1 MLAIILSIVPILS
14 IFSSGSYESG
24 ILLSKSKE
32 SSANLACYIFLRSSL
47 ILSVFLMFFI
57 FFGDN
62 LATILDEPSLSGWF
76 ISIPFISLALI
87 IVNISNE
94 WFVKYKYFS
103 RLSLNKALYT
113 ITNVISKVTVGF
125 LALVKTGGLILGD
138 IIGKVIMIFYV
149 SFLLRKLDGTS
160 FRSIS
165 RQNIIESK
173 RDIPDFPKYMMPDQ
187 VLSNLGASLHIYFIS
202 AYFGVTEV
210 GYIAIVSSLLYVPIT
225 VFASAIKDVFRQR
238 AIDDYTATGS
248 CRELYIRLLKPVSF
262 FGIIGFSILYFFI
275 PPFFGIFLGDQW
287 VNAGKYAQILTPL
300 FCLTFI
306 SMSLKDVFIVVK
318 KMHIALLWQIFFLL
332 NLSASLYFSA
342 LLFNDVEVTLYF
354 MTGSYV
360 FSHMLYILLSYIYS
374 KS

>member
-138 IIGKVIMIFYV
+138 IIG
-149 SFLLRKLDGTS
+149 R
-160 FRSIS
+160 
-165 RQNIIESK
+165 
-173 RDIPDFPKYMMPDQ
+173 
-187 VLSNLGASLHIYFIS
+187 
-202 AYFGVTEV
+202 
-210 GYIAIVSSLLYVPIT
+210 
-225 VFASAIKDVFRQR
+225 
-238 AIDDYTATGS
+238 
-248 CRELYIRLLKPVSF
+248 
-262 FGIIGFSILYFFI
+262 
-275 PPFFGIFLGDQW
+275 
-287 VNAGKYAQILTPL
+287 
-300 FCLTFI
+300 
-306 SMSLKDVFIVVK
+306 
-318 KMHIALLWQIFFLL
+318 
-332 NLSASLYFSA
+332 
-342 LLFNDVEVTLYF
+342 
-354 MTGSYV
+354 
-360 FSHMLYILLSYIYS
+360 
-374 KS
+374 